1 MLKET
6 WLYISQNNGNMYN
19 ISLILT
25 NAKLNMGK
33 CEKKRNDFYENI
45 QNLKKNVS
53 LLFLI

>member
-1 MLKET
+1 
-6 WLYISQNNGNMYN
+6 MYN

-45 QNLKKNVS
+45 QNKKKCIFAIFNLV
-53 LLFLI
+53 